1 MESMKSENISCNQQN
16 VTELPSTQQSEILVK
31 NINNMPSSS
40 TLVALASSQLI
51 QQSENDN
58 EYLLDINGKLK
69 NENESLHQQINQLKL
84 ALLQK
89 DGVLALY
96 EREKNILEKEK
107 LALKK
112 HVDQAIKEKENI
124 VIKFATKEKY
134 LLDAKKEKET
144 FEKLLND
151 SKKEIKNLTTKYQT
165 LNDEKSRLLNIID
178 EKCNEIKKH
187 LKDNEKLKTDVNNLE
202 MKLKWNTLKLAQETE
217 GKIAAEK
224 KLEECH
230 NVNTVKTEE
239 KQIALS
245 EQQRMEQEANLILLK
260 HNNEKKD
267 KEIEI
272 FKKKINKCQI
282 KLLNYKISL
291 IIIKLSLIRLMQ
303 N

>member
-107 LALKK
+107 LAVSICK
-112 HVDQAIKEKENI
+112 
-124 VIKFATKEKY
+124 
-134 LLDAKKEKET
+134 
-144 FEKLLND
+144 
-151 SKKEIKNLTTKYQT
+151 
-165 LNDEKSRLLNIID
+165 
-178 EKCNEIKKH
+178 
-187 LKDNEKLKTDVNNLE
+187 
-202 MKLKWNTLKLAQETE
+202 
-217 GKIAAEK
+217 
-224 KLEECH
+224 
-230 NVNTVKTEE
+230 
-239 KQIALS
+239 
-245 EQQRMEQEANLILLK
+245 ILLK
-260 HNNEKKD
+260 
-267 KEIEI
+267 
-272 FKKKINKCQI
+272 
-282 KLLNYKISL
+282 YKFL
-291 IIIKLSLIRLMQ
+291 WYFIIIIILWI
-303 N
+303 